1 MELLDE
7 LAAGGRASRAGATR
21 CSPGTKINITENR
34 AVLHAALRDAAR
46 PAASWS
52 TAHDVVPDVHAV
64 LDAMAAFSDA
74 VRSGAAP
81 GATGK
86 PITDVV
92 NIGIG
97 GSDLGPAMA
106 TLALAP

>member
-1 MELLDE
+1 MFSGE
-7 LAAGGRASRAGATR
+7 
-21 CSPGTKINITENR
+21 KINITENR
-34 AVLHAALRDAAR
+34 AVLHTALRQPNGAKVLVDG
-46 PAASWS
+46 
-52 TAHDVVPDVHAV
+52 HDVVPDVHAV
-64 LDAMAAFSDA
+64 LDAMAKFSDA
-74 VRSGAAP
+74 VRSGEAK

-86 PITDVV
+86 KITDVV